1 MIIFEKE
8 YDISYEGESLSDVGR
23 DVMKCFETRF
33 NPLVKDI
40 PQDEYGFCLG
50 TYKITV
56 EWEEEEE

>member
-8 YDISYEGESLSDVGR
+8 YDGESLYDVGR
-23 DVMKCFETRF
+23 DVMECFETRF

-56 EWEEEEE
+56 EWRAE